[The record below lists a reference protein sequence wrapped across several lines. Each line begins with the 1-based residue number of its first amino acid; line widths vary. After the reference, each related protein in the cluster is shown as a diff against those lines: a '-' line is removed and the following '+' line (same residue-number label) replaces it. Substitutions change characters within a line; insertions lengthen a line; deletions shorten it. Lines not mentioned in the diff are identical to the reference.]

1 MVQRLVVVGASLA
14 GLRAVEAARRE
25 GFTGTITLIGAEDH
39 LPYDRPPLSKAVLH
53 GEAEVA
59 PFVDEAG
66 FAELEVDLRLGAPA
80 TGLDTQRR
88 LVTLAGGDVVEYDAL
103 VIATGAT
110 PRPWP
115 GIEDLENVH
124 ALRTAE
130 DAEAVRAALDAGATT
145 VVVGAGFIGSEVAS
159 AARRRGLPV
168 TVVEAMELPLTRS
181 IGPEAGEVCAR
192 LHRAAGTDLRLGVG
206 VDRIE
211 SHAGRATGVLLADG
225 SLLPADLVVVGTG
238 VLPNTAWL
246 EGSGLTL
253 HERDRGVVCD
263 AQLWTGVPGVYAAG
277 DVAHSPNPLFDGQVM
292 RLEHWTNAAEQGAA
306 AGRHAIAPDQAEDLA
321 AVPYFWSDWYS
332 SRIQFVGTP
341 VAEEVRVV
349 EPEPEHFLALYRR
362 GDRLVGTLTVNGQR
376 RIMKYRRQIAER
388 GSWEDAVAFAEQ
400 ALTHEASQEGREW
413 RP

>member
-1 MVQRLVVVGASLA
+1 MVVRLVVVGASLA

-53 GEAEVA
+53 GAAEVV
-59 PFVDEAG
+59 PFVDAAG
-66 FAELEVDLRLGAPA
+66 FADLSVDLRLSTRAVA
-80 TGLDTQRR
+80 LDTQRQVV
-88 LVTLAGGDVVEYDAL
+88 LVSTALDQPESSTEEIPYDAL

-115 GIEDLENVH
+115 GLEELDNVH

-145 VVVGAGFIGSEVAS
+145 VVIGAGFIGSEVAS
-159 AARRRGLPV
+159 AARKRGLPV

-181 IGPEAGEVCAR
+181 IGPEAGQVCAQ

-211 SHAGRATGVLLADG
+211 ADGGHATGVLLADG
-225 SLLPADLVVVGTG
+225 TLLPADLVVVGTG

-253 HERDRGVVCD
+253 HERDHGIVCD
-263 AQLWTGVPGVYAAG
+263 AQLWTGAPGVYAAG

-341 VAEEVRVV
+341 VADEVRVIQPD
-349 EPEPEHFLALYRR
+349 PEKFLALYRR

-376 RIMKYRRQIAER
+376 QIMKYRRQIAER
-388 GSWEDAVAFAEQ
+388 GSWDGALAYAEQ
-400 ALTHEASQEGREW
+400 TLAAGAQ
-413 RP
+413 